1 MNIFS
6 GIKTLF
12 GFDGVGD
19 TALRIVDRIAGT
31 DWTPEQRAEYH
42 LKYMEVTKYQS
53 PTRRVLAILYM
64 SEQFMLCTVWL
75 GASVAGRLFDVNGAM
90 LLAADITAFLQSN
103 VNVGLGVVV
112 SFYFLLG
119 AKK

>member
-1 MNIFS
+1 MSIWAGVKS
-6 GIKTLF
+6 VF
-12 GFDGVGD
+12 GFDGVGE
-19 TALRIVDRIAGT
+19 TALKIVDKIAGT

-53 PTRRVLAILYM
+53 PTRRILAILYM
-64 SEQFMLCTVWL
+64 SEQFMLVTVWT
-75 GASVAGRLFDVNGAM
+75 ASSVANRLFELPGAD
-90 LLAADITAFLQSN
+90 LLATDISLFLQSN
-103 VNVGLGVVV
+103 VNVGLGVIV